1 MKVLIAVDG
10 SAYSQRAQEYMAAHP
25 ALFSLEHEYMVLY
38 VVPEVPPHAAAVVGK
53 TVVNDY
59 YRDEAEK
66 VLNPVRHFFEEKG
79 YQVKTHYKHGHA
91 AEIIA
96 ETATKGEYDLL
107 VMGSHGHS
115 ALGSLVMGSVT
126 TRVLAHCKTPL
137 LIVR

>member
-1 MKVLIAVDG
+1 MKILIAVDG
-10 SAYSQRAQEYMAAHP
+10 SACSQRAQEYVVAHP
-25 ALFSLEHEYMVLY
+25 ALFSFEHEYMVLN
-38 VVPEVPPHAAAVVGK
+38 VVPGVPPHAAAVVGK

-79 YQVKTHYKHGHA
+79 YKIRTHYQHGHS
-91 AEIIA
+91 AEVIA
-96 ETATKGEYDLL
+96 ETATEGKYDLL

-115 ALGSLVMGSVT
+115 ALGSLAMGSVT
-126 TRVLAHCKTPL
+126 TKVIAHCKTPV